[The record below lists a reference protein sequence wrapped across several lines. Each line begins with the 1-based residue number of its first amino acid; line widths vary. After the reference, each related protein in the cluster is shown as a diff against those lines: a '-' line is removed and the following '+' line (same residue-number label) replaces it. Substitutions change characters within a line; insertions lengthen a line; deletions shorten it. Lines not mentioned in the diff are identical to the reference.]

1 MRVATVLPLLFLAFL
16 ALTGPPLLTGCGSI
30 QKEDATAQAETY
42 NAIWPRH
49 EAYLD
54 ADAALTA
61 EDKTDYKQTGVTWR
75 DKIASLLKLAKVP
88 FKFEHGRFT
97 LNEAPRCREWQHP
110 GSRQPTITELHN
122 AFLGN
127 WRSEPKKL
135 APFDRLAVRHSAP
148 GYGPGCG

>member
-1 MRVATVLPLLFLAFL
+1 MRVATLFPLILLAIC
-16 ALTGPPLLTGCGSI
+16 AICGPPFLTGCAGI
-30 QKEDATAQAETY
+30 PAEDAKSEALTY

-49 EAYLD
+49 EKYLD

-61 EDKTDYKQTGVTWR
+61 EDKADYKQTGVTWR

-88 FKFEHGRFT
+88 FKFENGRFT
-97 LNEAPRCREWQHP
+97 LNEAPRGREWQHP
-110 GSRQPTITELHN
+110 GSRQPIITQMDN
-122 AFLGN
+122 ACLGN

-148 GYGPGCG
+148 GVGPGCG